1 MFYMNCQYG
10 FKGKAA
16 LKVGIHVLE
25 FGIRKTGFLFTL
37 QRSKKE
43 NPWTFALHFG
53 ILKADCS
60 FIEG

>member
-1 MFYMNCQYG
+1 MFCMNCQYG

-43 NPWTFALHFG
+43 NP
-53 ILKADCS
+53 
-60 FIEG
+60 